1 MSVLVVHTYGLQE
14 RIGENMRVKVEKY
27 GTIQA
32 SKDLLNFLVMALND
46 ATDGQEDK
54 GYKDTASEY
63 REVRDSLFNALDE
76 AGHYDRVRNK

>member
-46 ATDGQEDK
+46 AMDGQEDK
-54 GYKDTASEY
+54 DIKVLLLNIEKFVT
-63 REVRDSLFNALDE
+63 VCLMCWMKP
-76 AGHYDRVRNK
+76 VIMTV